1 MTDRLLLP
9 LPGSEAFAERL
20 AAAGGFELGRLE
32 TRRFPDGE
40 RYVRID
46 ADPRGRPVDIL
57 CSNADEQ
64 FLSLAFAADAVRDLG
79 ACEVTLVAPYLG
91 YMRQDARFRPG
102 EAVTSRTFARLVSSV
117 VDRLVT
123 VDPHLHR
130 YAALE
135 ELYDIPCTVLRSAPL
150 IGDWIG
156 RETSAPLIIGPD
168 AESEQWAAEIAARAG
183 APYVVLT
190 KRRMGDRQVEIA
202 LPDLT
207 VHTGRQPVLVD
218 DIASSGRTLVAAS
231 AALREQG
238 FAPPLCIVVHAV
250 FAEQAFAD
258 VSAAAVRTVSTDTL
272 AHASNAIT
280 MAPLMAEALAALPRP
295 GAAGHGRR
303 PVTSGRSAGQ
313 D

>member
-20 AAAGGFELGRLE
+20 ASAGGFELGRLE
-32 TRRFPDGE
+32 ARRFPDGE
-40 RYVRID
+40 RYLRID

-57 CSNADEQ
+57 WSSADEQ
-64 FLSLAFAADAVRDLG
+64 FLSMAFAADALRDLG
-79 ACEVTLVAPYLG
+79 ASEVALVAPYLG
-91 YMRQDARFRPG
+91 YMRQDARFQPG

-130 YAALE
+130 FVALE

-156 RETSAPLIIGPD
+156 RQTSAALIIGPD

-183 APYVVLT
+183 APFVVLT
-190 KRRMGDRQVEIA
+190 KRRIGDREVEIS
-202 LPDLT
+202 LPDLSAY
-207 VHTGRQPVLVD
+207 TGRQPVLVD

-231 AALREQG
+231 EALLKLG
-238 FAPPLCIVVHAV
+238 FSPPLCVVVHAV
-250 FAEQAFAD
+250 FAEQAFHE
-258 VSAAAVRTVSTDTL
+258 VSRVALRVVSTDTL
-272 AHASNAIT
+272 AHPSNAIT
-280 MAPLMAEALAALPRP
+280 LAPLVAETLGRLPR
-295 GAAGHGRR
+295 
-303 PVTSGRSAGQ
+303 SASKTG
-313 D
+313 

>member
-20 AAAGGFELGRLE
+20 ATAGGFELGRLE
-32 TRRFPDGE
+32 SRRFPDGE
-40 RYVRID
+40 RYLRIH

-64 FLSLAFAADAVRDLG
+64 FLSLAFAADALRDLG
-79 ACEVTLVAPYLG
+79 ASDVTLVAPYLG

-130 YAALE
+130 FVALE

-156 RETSAPLIIGPD
+156 RETPAPLIIGPD

-183 APYVVLT
+183 APFVVLT
-190 KRRMGDRQVEIA
+190 KRRIGDREVEIS

-207 VHTGRQPVLVD
+207 TYTGRQPVLVD
-218 DIASSGRTLVAAS
+218 DIASSGRTLVAAGE
-231 AALREQG
+231 ALLRLG
-238 FAPPLCIVVHAV
+238 FSPPLCVVVHAV
-250 FAEQAFAD
+250 FAEHAFAE
-258 VSAAAVRTVSTDTL
+258 VSRAAVRAVSTDTL
-272 AHASNAIT
+272 AHESNAIT
-280 MAPLMAEALAALPRP
+280 IAPLIAEALAKLPRP
-295 GAAGHGRR
+295 ARK
-303 PVTSGRSAGQ
+303 P
-313 D
+313 